1 MSLTIECQER
11 DNGAVIIDV
20 RGEIT
25 FENSDILRDK
35 LNELCDQGHC
45 RLIIDL
51 ANLKYMSSAGMGVL
65 VHGLKKTRQGK
76 GDLRLVNLSA
86 KMRRV
91 FLITQFTHHFA
102 VYNSLEDAVKSFAA
116 VTEGGSPFPSTKS
129 SQQ

>member
-11 DNGAVIIDV
+11 DHQVVVVEI

-25 FENSDILRDK
+25 FENSDLLRDK
-35 LNELCDQGHC
+35 INELCDQGKS
-45 RLIIDL
+45 RLVIDL

-65 VHGLKKTRQGK
+65 VHGLKKTRQGQ
-76 GDLRLVNLSA
+76 GDLRLAHLSP

-102 VYNSLEDAVKSFAA
+102 VYASLEEAIQSFAKSA
-116 VTEGGSPFPSTKS
+116 TGEKPFPSPS
-129 SQQ
+129 

>member
-11 DNGAVIIDV
+11 ANEVVSIDV
-20 RGEIT
+20 KGEIT
-25 FENSDILRDK
+25 FENADLLRDK
-35 LNELCDQGHC
+35 INELCNQSKC

-65 VHGLKKTRQGK
+65 VHGLKITRQGK

-91 FLITQFTHHFA
+91 FLITQFTHHFS
-102 VYNSLEDAVKSFAA
+102 VYQNLDEAIASFAA
-116 VTEGGSPFPSTKS
+116 PS
-129 SQQ
+129 

>member
-1 MSLTIECQER
+1 MSLTIEVREMEA
-11 DNGAVIIDV
+11 GVVVIDV
-20 RGEIT
+20 KGEIT

-35 LNELCDQGHC
+35 INELCDQNHN
-45 RLIIDL
+45 RIIIDL

-91 FLITQFTHHFA
+91 FLITQFTHHFTVFQTLDEA
-102 VYNSLEDAVKSFAA
+102 HKSFLNP
-116 VTEGGSPFPSTKS
+116 TEGGVPFP
-129 SQQ
+129 

>member
-11 DNGAVIIDV
+11 ENSVVVIDV

-25 FENSDILRDK
+25 FENSDLLRDK
-35 LNELCDQGHC
+35 INELCEQNKA

-76 GDLRLVNLSA
+76 GDLRLAHLSP

-91 FLITQFTHHFA
+91 FLITQFTHHFS
-102 VYNSLEDAVKSFAA
+102 VFPSLDEAIKSFANPA
-116 VTEGGSPFPSTKS
+116 AGEKPFPSTS
-129 SQQ
+129 

>member
-11 DNGAVIIDV
+11 EHSVVVIDV
-20 RGEIT
+20 RGEVT
-25 FENSDILRDK
+25 FENSDLLRDK
-35 LNELCDQGHC
+35 INELCEQSKAN
-45 RLIIDL
+45 LVIDL

-76 GDLRLVNLSA
+76 GDLRLAHLSP

-102 VYNSLEDAVKSFAA
+102 VYPSLDEAINSFSSLA
-116 VTEGGSPFPSTKS
+116 EGEKPFPSPT
-129 SQQ
+129 

>member
-1 MSLTIECQER
+1 MSLTIDCLER
-11 DNGAVIIDV
+11 ESDVVVIDV

-35 LNELCDQGHC
+35 INELSDKGKV
-45 RLIIDL
+45 RIVIDL

-65 VHGLKKTRQGK
+65 VHGLKKTRVAK

-91 FLITQFTHHFA
+91 FLITQFTHHFT
-102 VYNSLEDAVKSFAA
+102 VFQTLDEAVKSFATPA
-116 VTEGGSPFPSTKS
+116 EGGSPFPP
-129 SQQ
+129 

>member
-11 DNGAVIIDV
+11 EHSVVVIDV
-20 RGEIT
+20 RGEVT
-25 FENSDILRDK
+25 FENSDLLRDK
-35 LNELCDQGHC
+35 INELCEQSKAN
-45 RLIIDL
+45 LVIDL

-76 GDLRLVNLSA
+76 GDLRLAHLSP

-102 VYNSLEDAVKSFAA
+102 VYPSLDEAINSFSSPA
-116 VTEGGSPFPSTKS
+116 EGEKPFPSPT
-129 SQQ
+129 

>member
-11 DNGAVIIDV
+11 ENGVVVVDV

-25 FENSDILRDK
+25 FENSDLLRDK
-35 LNELCDQGHC
+35 INELCDQGKT
-45 RLIIDL
+45 RLVIDL

-76 GDLRLVNLSA
+76 GDLRLAHLSP

-91 FLITQFTHHFA
+91 FLITQFTHHFSVFA
-102 VYNSLEDAVKSFAA
+102 SLEEAIQSFAVA
-116 VTEGGSPFPSTKS
+116 PTEDKPFPSQS
-129 SQQ
+129 